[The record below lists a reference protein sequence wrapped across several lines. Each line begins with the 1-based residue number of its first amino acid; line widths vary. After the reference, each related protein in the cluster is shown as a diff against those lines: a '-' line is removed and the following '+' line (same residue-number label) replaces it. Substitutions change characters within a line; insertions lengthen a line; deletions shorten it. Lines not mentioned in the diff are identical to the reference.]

1 MTDREAC
8 ATFSV
13 EGEDHTLGNALRFVL
28 NKSPHTA
35 LCGCSVPHP
44 SEEVVNVR
52 VQTTGALPA
61 AQVRVYALS
70 WSRHSRD
77 SACCPRSACMEGR
90 SGFRCLGVGG

>member
-1 MTDREAC
+1 MPDREAC

-61 AQVRVYALS
+61 AQVHVHAS
-70 WSRHSRD
+70 PWSRQQRD
-77 SACCPRSACMEGR
+77 SACCARRAVHAGAPG
-90 SGFRCLGVGG
+90 

>member
-61 AQVRVYALS
+61 AQVRIPLHPGLETA
-70 WSRHSRD
+70 
-77 SACCPRSACMEGR
+77 ACRPCSVLVEARSQ
-90 SGFRCLGVGG
+90 

>member
-1 MTDREAC
+1 MPDREAC

-44 SEEVVNVR
+44 SE
-52 VQTTGALPA
+52 
-61 AQVRVYALS
+61 
-70 WSRHSRD
+70 
-77 SACCPRSACMEGR
+77 
-90 SGFRCLGVGG
+90 